1 MKLIKCVVRPEK
13 VDEAT
18 DALRALDI
26 SGLTVSRAGGRG
38 TCERQSVYYRGV
50 RIESR
55 LLPKMMIDV
64 VAYDDQ
70 VDDVVRVVTEAARTG
85 EAGDGRIFVMA
96 VEQAYS
102 IRTRQ
107 GGMA

>member
-38 TCERQSVYYRGV
+38 TCERQSVYCRGE

-55 LLPKMMIDV
+55 LLPKMIDV
-64 VAYDDQ
+64 VAHDDQ
-70 VDDVVRVVTEAARTG
+70 VADE
-85 EAGDGRIFVMA
+85 
-96 VEQAYS
+96 
-102 IRTRQ
+102 
-107 GGMA
+107 